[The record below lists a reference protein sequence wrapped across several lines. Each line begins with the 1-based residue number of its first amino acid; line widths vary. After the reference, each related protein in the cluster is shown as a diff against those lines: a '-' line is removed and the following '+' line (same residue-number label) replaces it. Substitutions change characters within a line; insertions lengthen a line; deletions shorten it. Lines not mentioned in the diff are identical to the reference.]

1 MLIFNT
7 PPSLTNAAK
16 KQEMQKIFGRFLI
29 LTLWCLFPLFIM
41 AQPQE
46 DSTTLVRVEMNDGN
60 EFIGHIVTQD
70 TYNLTLKTDKLGEL
84 TFNKKDVVKI
94 TPINRD
100 NIKKGEYWFEN
111 PQSARYLWS
120 PDGYGLKKGEGYYQN
135 IWVLFNQVSYGVTNY
150 FTIGAGVLP
159 VFLFGG
165 GATPVWITPKFS
177 IPVVKDKFNVGA
189 GALVGTVLGE
199 SGTGFGLLY
208 GLTTAGSRDMNISLG
223 IGYGVSG
230 SGWAK
235 SPLIS
240 LSALARTGARG
251 YLLTENYYL
260 GMDGETLVIL
270 SAGYRWVIKKAGLD
284 FGLVMPIAE
293 DLNFFALPWL
303 GVTIPFGDH

>member
-1 MLIFNT
+1 
-7 PPSLTNAAK
+7 
-16 KQEMQKIFGRFLI
+16 MQKLPAKFLFLFI
-29 LTLWCLFPLFIM
+29 LWQLPFFIM
-41 AQPQE
+41 AQSQT
-46 DSTTLVRVEMNDGN
+46 DSTSLTRVEMNDGN
-60 EFIGHIVTQD
+60 EFIGHIVSQD
-70 TYNLTLKTDKLGEL
+70 TTTLILKTDKLGQL
-84 TFNKKDVVKI
+84 TFNKRDIVKI
-94 TPINRD
+94 TPINPG

-111 PQSARYLWS
+111 PQSTRYLWS

-150 FTIGAGVLP
+150 FSIGAGILP

-165 GATPVWITPKFS
+165 GETPVWITPKFS

-189 GALVGTVLGE
+189 GALVGTVLGA

-223 IGYGVSG
+223 VGYGVSG

-251 YLLTENYYL
+251 YLITENYYIN
-260 GMDGETLVIL
+260 MDGETLVLL
-270 SAGYRWVIKKAGLD
+270 SAGFRWVIKKAGLD
-284 FGLVMPIAE
+284 FGLVMPVTA

-303 GVTIPFGDH
+303 GLTIPFGNH